1 MSSPHLGPHHPVCK
15 LEGEVCWSLVPWTIE
30 TPAPSLPHL
39 LLASPQISGKW
50 FYIASASRD
59 PEYHET
65 AKKLQAAYFHLTPNK
80 REDTIQLR
88 EYSTIDNQCYYDF
101 SILNVQRDK
110 GTLSKQGEG
119 SPRAQSGCVEW
130 GGCGRVSRQEG
141 MRPKPLGL
149 WTQRI

>member
-1 MSSPHLGPHHPVCK
+1 MLLPWALSVLSLLPLLDAQSPDCDK
-15 LEGEVCWSLVPWTIE
+15 FRA
-30 TPAPSLPHL
+30 APLTDATL
-39 LLASPQISGKW
+39 DRISGKW